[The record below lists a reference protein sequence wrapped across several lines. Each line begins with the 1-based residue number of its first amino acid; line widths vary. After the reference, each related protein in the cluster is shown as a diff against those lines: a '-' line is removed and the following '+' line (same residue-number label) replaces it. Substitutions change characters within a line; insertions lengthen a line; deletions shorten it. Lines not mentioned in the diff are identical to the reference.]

1 MSISIL
7 STKLYIPQTRK
18 RSIFRPRLIDR
29 LNEGL
34 QVKLLLVSAS
44 AGFGKTTLVS
54 EWVATIGHR
63 TAWLSLD
70 EQDSDPIRFWVH
82 FIAALQTISS
92 DIGKD
97 ILNVLQSPQSSS
109 IDALLVSLINE
120 IDTKSDDFIMVLDDY
135 HLVENPA
142 IDEAVAFFLKH
153 LPPIMHLVITTR
165 EDPQLPLATLRAR
178 QQMTEIRVSDLRFTL
193 SETADFFNQAMG
205 LNLTADDIAI
215 LDKRTEGW
223 ITGLQLAALALART
237 QSTDAK
243 SFIQQ
248 FSGSHRFVFD
258 YLIEE
263 ILNHQP
269 NHIRQFLLQTSIL
282 DRLNAQL
289 CDAVTG
295 QDNGADIL
303 ETLERGNMFVM
314 LLDDQREWYRY
325 HHLFADALQAHL
337 DKEYPDHIS
346 SLHSR
351 ASMWYEEDRL
361 LGDAIKHALL
371 ASDFDRAAN
380 LIEVEWTVI
389 QKNFEYAMFTKWMQ
403 SLSDELIHNRPVL
416 CVAYSWV
423 LIFQGDLNTAEYW
436 LEIAERWL
444 DKDEPDIRRDAVV
457 VNQDEWQL
465 LPVTIA
471 IVQTIHSQAS
481 RNTED
486 VIKYGQHA
494 LDLLPEDDHFRRAIP
509 AGMLALA
516 HWANGELETAYQLL
530 FESRVTMQKAGRIVD
545 AISGTTMLAH
555 IRLTQGRLREAISL
569 YEQSLRLTMEQ
580 NKPVLMGTADLLL
593 GLSELY
599 LEQSNRQVA
608 IQHLEH
614 SDTLSEQAAY
624 EAYQYRSRV
633 VKARL
638 KEIQGDL
645 DGAFAMLEDAEL
657 VYTSGIIP
665 DVRPVSALK
674 TRIWIKRDKLHDAWN
689 WAHAHG
695 LATDNNLSYLR
706 EFEHITLVRLLM
718 AEYRRSQTQEHV
730 HDAQELLEHLL
741 KAAEDGKRIASVI
754 EILILQALL
763 DQTLAQTDLALAN
776 LDRAITLAKPESY
789 VQVFLDE
796 GLPLAKLLGESLK
809 RDTTQSFT
817 RYLLAK
823 FDGQSDSSTP
833 DKYREEIIP
842 IQPLLEPLSQRE
854 LDVLRLFKTDLS
866 GPAIARELVIALSTV
881 RTHTKGIYRKLDV
894 NNRRSAVRRA
904 EELGVI

>member
-7 STKLYIPQTRK
+7 STKLYIPKTRRESII
-18 RSIFRPRLIDR
+18 RSRLFDR
-29 LNEGL
+29 LNEGS
-34 QVKLLLVSAS
+34 QDKLLLVSAP
-44 AGFGKTTLVS
+44 AGFGKTTLIS

-63 TAWLSLD
+63 AAWLSLD

-82 FIAALQTISS
+82 FIAALQTISPE
-92 DIGKD
+92 IGKD
-97 ILNVLQSPQSSS
+97 ILNVLQSPQPPS
-109 IDALLVSLINE
+109 IDALLVPLLNE
-120 IDTKSDDFIMVLDDY
+120 IDRLSADCVMVLDDY

-153 LPPIMHLVITTR
+153 LPSIMYLIITTR
-165 EDPQLPLATLRAR
+165 EDPQLPLASLRAR

-193 SETADFFNQAMG
+193 PETTDFLNQTMG
-205 LNLTADDIAI
+205 LTLTVDDIAI
-215 LDKRTEGW
+215 LDERTEGW

-237 QSTDAK
+237 QSSDIM
-243 SFIQQ
+243 SFIRQ
-248 FSGSHRFVFD
+248 FSGSHRFVLD

-282 DRLNAQL
+282 DRLNARL

-325 HHLFADALQAHL
+325 HHLFADALHAHL
-337 DKEYPDHIS
+337 NKEYPDHIS

-403 SLSDELIHNRPVL
+403 SLSDELIRNRPVL

-423 LIFQGDLNTAEYW
+423 SIFQGDLNTAEYW

-471 IVQTIHSQAS
+471 IVHTIHAQAS

-494 LDLLPEDDHFRRAIP
+494 LNLLSEDDHFRRAIP
-509 AGMLALA
+509 AGILALA
-516 HWANGELETAYQLL
+516 YWANGELETAYQHL
-530 FESRVTMQKAGRIVD
+530 FEARVMMQKAERIVD
-545 AISGTTMLAH
+545 AISGTTMLVH

-580 NKPVLMGTADLLL
+580 DKPVLMGTADILL

-614 SDTLSEQAAY
+614 SDTMSEQAAY

-674 TRIWIKRDKLHDAWN
+674 TRIWIKQDKLHDAWN

-763 DQTLAQTDLALAN
+763 DQTVAQTDLALAN
-776 LDRAITLAKPESY
+776 LDRAITLAKPETY

-823 FDGQSDSSTP
+823 FDGQSDSSAP
-833 DKYREEIIP
+833 DKYREETIP

-866 GPAIARELVIALSTV
+866 GPDIARELVIALSTV

-904 EELGVI
+904 EELGVR